1 MSSIKIFMP
10 IFPETINKIYFNG
23 YVNNTKEAYIVI
35 YITNYSAT
43 TTKIFKHIKP
53 NENRIIGC
61 CMNTVH
67 QSQQTILTAWP
78 NQLIIDTSETYKLS
92 QLILNNKKILNSNI
106 IVMQYDIHKVMNTET
121 LDVNCNEFEQLKKY
135 LVYDSNM
142 PQTIEYKPLCT
153 VPSWISSSMYIQH
166 CCNQIN
172 LLNWLQNTVKRKG
185 KVSLKQGNYI
195 VALIIDILLGYIV
208 LELFLFDRTKNGV
221 LLVGIL
227 EKLVNYM
234 YSLLKWLMGA
244 PAGLKLNNAFNK
256 MLGRYFSY
264 HVELWWLFLDVSGEK
279 VDFVLQIIQYLGYF
293 GITFQAAII
302 SDIICITTF
311 HSYCI
316 YVYAARLFN
325 LQISGLSALLRL
337 FVGKKQNPL
346 RGCIDSC
353 QYTNQELFVGTVA
366 FTILLLLLPTTI
378 MYYIVF
384 TLFRVLSLL
393 GQYTLSR
400 LINTVQT
407 LPLYVVALWV
417 THSSKLAGN
426 IFIETNKGNSEHL
439 LLQVKI
445 LNKPL
450 REVIRISKPPVD
462 LPKNVEWRSVVSSVL
477 TGNQII

>member
-264 HVELWWLFLDVSGEK
+264 HVELWWLFL
-279 VDFVLQIIQYLGYF
+279 
-293 GITFQAAII
+293 
-302 SDIICITTF
+302 
-311 HSYCI
+311 
-316 YVYAARLFN
+316 
-325 LQISGLSALLRL
+325 
-337 FVGKKQNPL
+337 
-346 RGCIDSC
+346 
-353 QYTNQELFVGTVA
+353 
-366 FTILLLLLPTTI
+366 
-378 MYYIVF
+378 
-384 TLFRVLSLL
+384 
-393 GQYTLSR
+393 
-400 LINTVQT
+400 
-407 LPLYVVALWV
+407 
-417 THSSKLAGN
+417 GN
-426 IFIETNKGNSEHL
+426 IFIETNKDNSEHL